1 MRRPRKVKPIFH
13 SFDATKKHQKDW
25 VEFFIWHPQNISTL
39 IKVVILFRCPTQT
52 SNLEWILLNE
62 FPFPGNLLRCLAR
75 RNKKRFPPNSQSIYH
90 KWQKKLRA
98 FRDQSLMSMKRVGM
112 LTCSAAI
119 RVGQNISK
127 SYASIFYC
135 KKGFRPT
142 VSMFMDHKWQKK
154 LRV

>member
-1 MRRPRKVKPIFH
+1 MHQAAKFSTWNLDLAQSKLFGTDQNTLVPAQICLGTYRKTAHKF
-13 SFDATKKHQKDW
+13 W
-25 VEFFIWHPQNISTL
+25 
-39 IKVVILFRCPTQT
+39 CPT
-52 SNLEWILLNE
+52 WILNLKWLLVNE